1 MRRER
6 LKLNLRAGRRDVSLL
21 LSLVAATLA
30 VMVAYAFFVAWREE
44 DVVITIAAGTLLLF
58 LLIVALVGLRGVL

>member
-6 LKLNLRAGRRDVSLL
+6 LKQNLRAGRRDVSLL

-44 DVVITIAAGTLLLF
+44 DVVITIAAGALLLF